1 MLQPNTKYTL
11 AHMNLDDIRRIDK
24 DGMYDLVKG
33 FPEQWKEG
41 RRIAEE
47 VDLDIT
53 IESKNQVV
61 VVGMGG
67 SAIAGD
73 LVRCF
78 AIDQSPVPITVVR
91 NYELPASVN
100 ENSIVIAS
108 SFSGNTEE
116 TLSAFDEALSRNA
129 TIICISSGGRVAALA
144 QEHNLPII
152 KIPGGMPPRAAL
164 GYSLSV
170 LMVVSNKLGLIKL
183 TDADWAESQ
192 ALLEQQTATYSNPA
206 GSHEA
211 IDIARELVPRFPFVY
226 SSTGMLET
234 VNLRWRGQ
242 FQENAKKL
250 AVGNVYPELN
260 HNEIMAWEFANGKT
274 FHGNLAVLVLR
285 DEADH
290 SRVQHRMDVTR
301 GLLAEKAGYWKG
313 IESKGKSRLAR
324 MMSMI
329 NLGDWISLY
338 LAYLREVDPTPIGL
352 IDRLK
357 SELAKV

>member
-1 MLQPNTKYTL
+1 MTI
-11 AHMNLDDIRRIDK
+11 DDIRRMDK

-33 FPEQWKEG
+33 FPAQWKEG
-41 RRIAEE
+41 RRLAEAVE
-47 VDLDIT
+47 LNIS
-53 IESKNQVV
+53 IKSKNQVV

-78 AIDQSPVPITVVR
+78 AIDQSPVPISVIR
-91 NYELPASVN
+91 NYEIPASVN

-116 TLSAFDEALSRNA
+116 TLAAFEEALKRKA
-129 TIICISSGGRVAALA
+129 TIICISSGGRVSALA
-144 QEHNLPII
+144 AEHNLPIV

-170 LMVVSNKLGLIKL
+170 LMVISSKLGLIKVS
-183 TDADWAESQ
+183 DGDWAESQ
-192 ALLEQQTATYSNPA
+192 ALLEKQVAEYSDPA
-206 GSHEA
+206 GAHQA
-211 IDIARELVPRFPFVY
+211 MAVARELVDRFPFVY
-226 SSTGMLET
+226 SSTGMLES

-260 HNEIMAWEFANGKT
+260 HNEIMAWEFANGTT

-290 SRVQHRMDVTR
+290 ARVQHRMDVTR
-301 GLLAEKAGYWKG
+301 KLLAARAGYWKEIKTSG
-313 IESKGKSRLAR
+313 TSRLAR
-324 MMSMI
+324 MISLI
-329 NLGDWISLY
+329 SLGDWISLY
-338 LAYLREVDPTPIGL
+338 LAYLRDVDPTPIGL
-352 IDRLK
+352 IDKLK

>member
-1 MLQPNTKYTL
+1 
-11 AHMNLDDIRRIDK
+11 MNLADISRIDK

-33 FPEQWKEG
+33 FPNQWKEG
-41 RRIAEE
+41 RQIAEA
-47 VDLDIT
+47 VDLNVDLST
-53 IESKNQVV
+53 KNQVV

-78 AIDQSPVPITVVR
+78 AIDQSPVPISVVR
-91 NYELPASVN
+91 NYELPASVD
-100 ENSIVIAS
+100 EHSVVIAS

-116 TLSAFDEALSRNA
+116 TLSAFQQALDRKA
-129 TIICISSGGRVAALA
+129 TIICISSGGRVSELAA
-144 QEHNLPII
+144 EHNLPIV

-170 LMVVSNKLGLIKL
+170 LMVVSSKLGLVQL
-183 TDADWAESQ
+183 SDTDWAESE
-192 ALLEQQTATYSNPA
+192 ALLDEQTATYSNPE
-206 GSHEA
+206 GSHQA
-211 IDIARELVPRFPFVY
+211 IEVAQALSQRFPFVY
-226 SSTGMLET
+226 SSTGMMET

-274 FHGNLAVLVLR
+274 MHGNLGVVVLR

-301 GLLAEKAGYWKG
+301 KLLSEKAGYWVEINSRG
-313 IESKGKSRLAR
+313 SSKLAR

-329 NLGDWISLY
+329 NLGDWVSLY
-338 LAYLREVDPTPIGL
+338 LAYLRDVDPTPIGL
-352 IDRLK
+352 IDKLK

>member
-1 MLQPNTKYTL
+1 MTL
-11 AHMNLDDIRRIDK
+11 EDIRRIDK
-24 DGMYDLVKG
+24 DGMYDLVCG
-33 FPEQWKEG
+33 FPEQWSTG

-47 VDLDIT
+47 AALNVSL
-53 IESKNQVV
+53 EGKNQVV

-78 AIDQSPVPITVVR
+78 AIDQSPVPISVVR

-116 TLSAFDEALSRNA
+116 TLAAFEQALERKA
-129 TIICISSGGRVAALA
+129 TIICITSGGKVAELA
-144 QEHNLPII
+144 TEHNLPIVT
-152 KIPGGMPPRAAL
+152 IPGGMPPRAAL

-170 LMVVSNKLGLIKL
+170 LMVVSARLGLITL
-183 TDADWAESQ
+183 TDADWDESQ
-192 ALLEQQTATYSNPA
+192 AILEKQVEEYGNPEGDHQAMAVAKELAT
-206 GSHEA
+206 
-211 IDIARELVPRFPFVY
+211 RFPFVY
-226 SSTGMLET
+226 SATGMMET
-234 VNLRWRGQ
+234 VNVRWRGQ

-260 HNEIMAWEFANGKT
+260 HNEIMAWQFANGKT
-274 FHGNLAVLVLR
+274 FHGNLGVVVLR

-290 SRVQHRMDVTR
+290 NRIQHRMDVTR
-301 GLLAEKAGYWKG
+301 QLLSEKAGYWV
-313 IESKGKSRLAR
+313 ELETTGKSRLAR
-324 MMSMI
+324 MMSVI
-329 NLGDWISLY
+329 SLGDWVSLY
-338 LAYLREVDPTPIGL
+338 LAYLRDVDPTPIGL

-357 SELAKV
+357 TELAKV

>member
-1 MLQPNTKYTL
+1 
-11 AHMNLDDIRRIDK
+11 MNVEDIRRIDES
-24 DGMYDLVKG
+24 GMYDLVKS
-33 FPEQWKEG
+33 FPEQWREG
-41 RRIAEE
+41 RQLAEAVEIDISIA
-47 VDLDIT
+47 
-53 IESKNQVV
+53 SKNQMV

-73 LVRCF
+73 IVRCF
-78 AIDQSPVPITVVR
+78 AIDQSPIPISVVR
-91 NYELPASVN
+91 NYELPASVD

-116 TLSAFDEALSRNA
+116 TLSAFEVALERNA
-129 TIICISSGGRVAALA
+129 TIICISSGGRVSELA
-144 QEHNLPII
+144 EEHSLPIV

-170 LMVVSNKLGLIKL
+170 LMVVSSKLGLINL
-183 TDADWAESQ
+183 SDEDWAESQ
-192 ALLEQQTATYSNPA
+192 SILENQTAEYCEPTGDHQA
-206 GSHEA
+206 MQVAEA
-211 IDIARELVPRFPFVY
+211 MKSRFPFVY

-274 FHGNLAVLVLR
+274 FHGNLGVIVLR
-285 DEADH
+285 DKADH
-290 SRVQHRMDVTR
+290 ARIQHRMDVTR
-301 GLLAEKAGYWKG
+301 RLLSEKAGYWTE
-313 IESKGKSRLAR
+313 IESRGSSRLAR
-324 MMSMI
+324 MISLI

-338 LAYLREVDPTPIGL
+338 LAYLRDVDPTPIGL
-352 IDRLK
+352 IDKLK
-357 SELAKV
+357 SELSKV

>member
-1 MLQPNTKYTL
+1 
-11 AHMNLDDIRRIDK
+11 MNLADIRRMDK

-33 FPEQWKEG
+33 FPGQWQEG
-41 RRIAEE
+41 RQLAEA
-47 VDLDIT
+47 VTLDVSLA
-53 IESKNQVV
+53 SKNQVV

-78 AIDQSPVPITVVR
+78 AVDQSPVPISVVR
-91 NYELPASVN
+91 NYELPASVD

-116 TLSAFDEALSRNA
+116 TLSAFRQALDRKA
-129 TIICISSGGRVAALA
+129 TIICISSGGKVSALA
-144 QEHNLPII
+144 EEHDLPIV

-170 LMVVSNKLGLIKL
+170 LMVVSSKLGLISL
-183 TDADWAESQ
+183 TEEDWAESQ
-192 ALLEQQTATYSNPA
+192 ALLEAQTATYSDPEGN
-206 GSHEA
+206 HQ
-211 IDIARELVPRFPFVY
+211 AREVAEALTTRFPFVY
-226 SSTGMLET
+226 SGTGMLET

-274 FHGNLAVLVLR
+274 FHGNLGVLVLR
-285 DEADH
+285 DSADH
-290 SRVQHRMDVTR
+290 SRIQHRMDVTR
-301 GLLAEKAGYWKG
+301 QLLSEKAGYWMEISTSG
-313 IESKGKSRLAR
+313 TSRLAR
-324 MMSMI
+324 MMSLI

-338 LAYLREVDPTPIGL
+338 LAYLRDVDPTPIGL

>member
-1 MLQPNTKYTL
+1 
-11 AHMNLDDIRRIDK
+11 MNLEDIGRIDK
-24 DGMYDLVKG
+24 SGMYDLVKG
-33 FPEQWKEG
+33 FPRQWSEG
-41 RRIAEE
+41 RRIAEA
-47 VDLDIT
+47 VDLDISIAT
-53 IESKNQVV
+53 RNQVV

-78 AIDQSPVPITVVR
+78 SVDQSPVPITVVR

-100 ENSIVIAS
+100 ENSVVIVS

-116 TLSAFDEALSRNA
+116 TLSAFQQALDRNA
-129 TIICISSGGRVAALA
+129 SIICISSGGKVEELA
-144 QEHNLPII
+144 GEHKLPLV

-170 LMVVSNKLGLIKL
+170 LMVVSSKLGLIEL
-183 TDADWAESQ
+183 TDADWEESQ
-192 ALLEQQTATYSNPA
+192 ALLEKQTEEYSDPA
-206 GSHEA
+206 GSHKAME
-211 IDIARELVPRFPFVY
+211 IARELTTRFPFVY

-274 FHGNLAVLVLR
+274 FHGNLGVLVLR
-285 DEADH
+285 DPADH
-290 SRVQHRMDVTR
+290 ARIQHRMDVTR
-301 GLLAEKAGYWKG
+301 GLLSEKAGYWLE
-313 IESKGKSRLAR
+313 IESVGESRLAR
-324 MMSMI
+324 MMSLI
-329 NLGDWISLY
+329 NLGDWVSLY
-338 LAYLREVDPTPIGL
+338 LAYLRDVDPTPIGL